1 MAALGSQ
8 TIAASYEQL
17 LHVDTDGGGD
27 TTTLVP
33 IKDGDNGTTFCLQ
46 LATTSA
52 LIVDDAKLYFGT
64 GSDASFEYDE
74 DGNDVLLYDGAN
86 FRINDD
92 TQLQFGAAAD
102 WTVEYDEDGND
113 DLVFTGSDMA
123 IESSTTAKPLVL
135 IKNTTDDQVGAEL
148 RFVATQ
154 GGTNGVDN
162 DVAGTISFYSND
174 DGTPTNQKFAQM
186 VCKATDVTSGGEEGS
201 LSFGVAEYDGTVT
214 DGLVLTGQPADGEI
228 DVTIGAGAASTTT
241 VAGGLT
247 ISGTSALAIAGDLD
261 MEDDKGIIFGSDD
274 DYWVGLAAGE
284 GYIVL
289 HRGGTLG
296 EGTNEGQV
304 QLEVGDSGSTYM
316 LLKGG
321 EAGRAILYMNADQGD
336 NDSDR
341 WSIQVPDTS
350 TTGYMYFN
358 SANNTTDQCLRFHEG
373 GYGSADATWDDNT
386 WDYAEL
392 FEWKTHL
399 DSDDAIKDLFGMS
412 VVLDGDAVRIAEEG
426 EENKILGVV
435 RPKGVTA
442 SHGDGLKWRGKYI
455 QNVWGEYEEE
465 GYTQVNWQEFLPNGN
480 ISYRH
485 AYHKDEIPEYKLK
498 MGIGRDLDNWKKEEN
513 FELNKDGEKIPVVVP
528 STEEEKTAANYVER
542 NHKKNQSDI
551 PLMRRKYSDTYDP
564 SIPYIRREDRP
575 KEWVLIGL
583 LGQVPVRTSA
593 VIPDHWVKQKNL
605 ESGIDFYYIFNK

>member
-1 MAALGSQ
+1 MAYIGNSPALDETVSSSQ
-8 TIAASYEQL
+8 IVDLTVATADIAADAITGAKIADDAIDSEHY
-17 LHVDTDGGGD
+17 TDGSIDTAHIADNQITLAKMAGG
-27 TTTLVP
+27 T
-33 IKDGDNGTTFCLQ
+33 DGNII
-46 LATTSA
+46 S
-52 LIVDDAKLYFGT
+52 Y
-64 GSDASFEYDE
+64 DASGDP
-74 DGNDVLLYDGAN
+74 VA
-86 FRINDD
+86 I
-92 TQLQFGAAAD
+92 A
-102 WTVEYDEDGND
+102 
-113 DLVFTGSDMA
+113 TG
-123 IESSTTAKPLVL
+123 
-135 IKNTTDDQVGAEL
+135 
-148 RFVATQ
+148 
-154 GGTNGVDN
+154 
-162 DVAGTISFYSND
+162 
-174 DGTPTNQKFAQM
+174 
-186 VCKATDVTSGGEEGS
+186 
-201 LSFGVAEYDGTVT
+201 T
-214 DGLVLTGQPADGEI
+214 DGQVLTS
-228 DVTIGAGAASTTT
+228 TGAGSPPAFEAVTAAPVTALNNATESELVTVGSTTT
-241 VAGGLT
+241 ELDAESGLT
-247 ISGTSALAIAGDLD
+247 FDGSTLAVTGDQTLSGDLD
-261 MEDDKGIIFGSDD
+261 MVDDKGIVFGSDD

-296 EGTNEGQV
+296 EGTNEGQI

-528 STEEEKTAANYVER
+528 STEEEKIAANYVER

>member
-1 MAALGSQ
+1 MGYIGRGLNTGQYSKLDSIAGSFDGSVTTFSLEQNGTAVTPSAQNCLISLGGVIQEPFVAFSVTGSILNFTEAPATDDTFFGIVMGEAAF
-8 TIAASYEQL
+8 IAGNTVGQNELQAPSSIASYIGNEITGSLGANASLIRSLTAAAISGSAAITAIAGTAANQIL
-17 LHVDTDGGGD
+17 TD
-27 TTTLVP
+27 
-33 IKDGDNGTTFCLQ
+33 DGD
-46 LATTSA
+46 AT
-52 LIVDDAKLYFGT
+52 
-64 GSDASFEYDE
+64 
-74 DGNDVLLYDGAN
+74 
-86 FRINDD
+86 
-92 TQLQFGAAAD
+92 
-102 WTVEYDEDGND
+102 
-113 DLVFTGSDMA
+113 
-123 IESSTTAKPLVL
+123 
-135 IKNTTDDQVGAEL
+135 
-148 RFVATQ
+148 
-154 GGTNGVDN
+154 
-162 DVAGTISFYSND
+162 
-174 DGTPTNQKFAQM
+174 
-186 VCKATDVTSGGEEGS
+186 VTSES
-201 LSFGVAEYDGTVT
+201 
-214 DGLVLTGQPADGEI
+214 
-228 DVTIGAGAASTTT
+228 
-241 VAGGLT
+241 GLT
-247 ISGTSALAIAGDLD
+247 FDGSTLAVTGDQTLSGDLD
-261 MEDDKGIIFGSDD
+261 MVDDKGIVFGSDD

-296 EGTNEGQV
+296 EGTNEGQI

-485 AYHKDEIPEYKLK
+485 AYHKDEIPEYRLK
-498 MGIGRDLDNWKKEEN
+498 DGIGRDLDNWKQEEN

-528 STEEEKTAANYVER
+528 STEEEKTAANYIER
-542 NHKKNQSDI
+542 TTYKSTGETLI
-551 PLMRRKYSDTYDP
+551 RRKYHPDYDP
-564 SIPYIRREDRP
+564 SIPYIRRADRL

-583 LGQVPVRTSA
+583 LGQVPVRDTA

-605 ESGIDFYYIFNK
+605 ESGIDKYYIFNK